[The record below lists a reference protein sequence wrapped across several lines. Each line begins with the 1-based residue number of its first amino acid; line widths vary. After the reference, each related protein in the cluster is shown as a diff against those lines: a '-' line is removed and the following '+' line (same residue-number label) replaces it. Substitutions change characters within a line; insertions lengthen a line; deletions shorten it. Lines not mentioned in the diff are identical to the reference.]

1 MEECHPVTGQWS
13 KLELPKNTLILQGD
27 STWIQA
33 HIYVDMDAGTIAQIE
48 VVDKSPD
55 VSQADSL
62 SGAWIHRHACAF
74 SRHDSRSCGPH
85 ASAPELRGGCGS
97 GRGKGQSGRGFT
109 TLRDA
114 GGADH
119 GMAAAAAEGLV
130 GVCPR
135 ILFAGRALSQT
146 GGHADWRSPG
156 QNCAGCACVDGSGLG
171 RVCDG
176 EAECRKAA
184 RDELRKG
191 AHAIKIM
198 AGGGVSSPTDK
209 LEDLQFSEG
218 EISAIVDEA
227 ARKHTYV
234 FAHAY
239 TAEAIARCVRLGV
252 RSIEHGN
259 ILDENAAKAMAKAG
273 AFLSQTNITY
283 VALREEGASG
293 GMPAALV
300 AKVGRLAEQGR
311 AAIALA
317 KKHKVC
323 ITYGSDLLGKAR
335 RRQLEG
341 FGQLLDAGLTPA
353 EALAAATSVGAAL
366 VGLDAGALLAGKLA
380 DACLLSVNPLE
391 AEKLRRL
398 SETDVARV
406 WVGGKRGSLFF

>member
-55 VSQADSL
+55 VSQADYFLVPGFIDTHVHLVATTADLAGLTRQHQSYVAVAAVAEAKASL
-62 SGAWIHRHACAF
+62 R
-74 SRHDSRSCGPH
+74 
-85 ASAPELRGGCGS
+85 
-97 GRGKGQSGRGFT
+97 RGFT

>member
-1 MEECHPVTGQWS
+1 MDECTPISGRVEL
-13 KLELPKNTLILQGD
+13 LEVPNGTVVLQGD
-27 STWIQA
+27 GAWVSADIL
-33 HIYVDMDAGTIAQIE
+33 IDVDAETIKE
-48 VVDKSPD
+48 VIVKEPSPD
-55 VSQADSL
+55 VRKAEYFLIPGFIDTHVHLAAVTADLAGLTRKHQSYV
-62 SGAWIHRHACAF
+62 ACAALAEAK
-74 SRHDSRSCGPH
+74 
-85 ASAPELRGGCGS
+85 ASLR
-97 GRGKGQSGRGFT
+97 RGFT
-109 TLRDA
+109 TVRDA

-119 GMAAAAAEGLV
+119 GVAAAAADGLL

-146 GGHADWRSPG
+146 GGHADWRGPG
-156 QNCAGCACVDGSGLG
+156 QQCACACIDGSGLG

-227 ARKHTYV
+227 KRKGTYV

-239 TAEAIARCVRLGV
+239 TAEAIRRCVKLGV
-252 RSIEHGN
+252 KSIEHGN
-259 ILDENAAKAMAKAG
+259 VLDEAAAKEMSKAG

-283 VALREEGASG
+283 VALKEEGGSG
-293 GMPAALV
+293 GMPASMLQ
-300 AKVGRLAEQGR
+300 KVGKLAEQGR

-317 KKHKVC
+317 KEHGVQ

-341 FGQLLDAGLTPA
+341 FGQLLDSGLTPA
-353 EALAAATSVGAAL
+353 EALASATSVGAAL
-366 VGLDAGALLAGKLA
+366 VGLEAGTIAAGKLA
-380 DACLLSVNPLE
+380 DLCLLRVNPLE
-391 AEKLRRL
+391 APMLRAL
-398 SETDVARV
+398 KEVDIARV
-406 WVGGKRGSLFF
+406 WVGGKRGSMFH